1 MDGLRPDCS
10 IRLLD
15 SRFQINRSVPETKGE
30 AWSHRPAGYSHMT
43 DTNSP
48 TSLAVTDGL
57 VSILRDDLE
66 LPCQSLSATTRLVDD
81 LGMDSVSFAV
91 GLVSI
96 EEKFGVQLSEE
107 DLITCRTVGDLQS
120 VIDQRSAA

>member
-1 MDGLRPDCS
+1 MTAT
-10 IRLLD
+10 D
-15 SRFQINRSVPETKGE
+15 SS
-30 AWSHRPAGYSHMT
+30 ASPAVS
-43 DTNSP
+43 
-48 TSLAVTDGL
+48 DGL

-66 LPCQSLSATTRLVDD
+66 LPCQSLSASTRLVDD

-91 GLVSI
+91 GLVTI

-107 DLITCRTVGDLQS
+107 DLITCSTVGDLQS

>member
-1 MDGLRPDCS
+1 
-10 IRLLD
+10 
-15 SRFQINRSVPETKGE
+15 
-30 AWSHRPAGYSHMT
+30 MT
-43 DTNSP
+43 DTNSS